1 MFDPHSDPCSQGA
14 SLCLLHKCSYIFFT
28 LNDKRKRFLK
38 IKIKQLFGPFDMG
51 TVVLCVFEMCALKDL
66 MSPSFWPIVDKNS
79 GYIEALSN
87 LSPWEFQRLYV
98 QKRIHFCL

>member
-1 MFDPHSDPCSQGA
+1 
-14 SLCLLHKCSYIFFT
+14 
-28 LNDKRKRFLK
+28 
-38 IKIKQLFGPFDMG
+38 MG
-51 TVVLCVFEMCALKDL
+51 TVVLCVYEMCALKDL

-79 GYIEALSN
+79 GHIEALSN